1 MDIAKSIK
9 ELRESTGM
17 SRKEFSEHTGIP
29 VRTLEDWE
37 AGRRTPP
44 EYIPRLLTYQ
54 IKFENNFTEKK
65 KSKEKRNVSV
75 IQDVDGNNIVIINDI
90 RFKGKRS
97 LNWDDVEKYLRSYVG
112 DFYSIAESNEIVY
125 IGADLPDE
133 YSHSEYTRILKGAN
147 EKAKANAAQGLPEL
161 INTAK
166 NMAFT
171 ENSKAK
177 HQKDAMYGWYKY
189 ESRFAL
195 PVFGSDGEIERYNVF
210 HAAMIFR
217 HAQDGKK
224 YLYDI
229 MNIKKETSNLFQS
242 KDLTQ

>member
-1 MDIAKSIK
+1 MDIARIII

-17 SRKEFSEHTGIP
+17 TRKDFSNHTGIP

-37 AGRRTPP
+37 AGRRRPP
-44 EYIPRLLTYQ
+44 EYIPRLLAYQ

-97 LNWDDVEKYLRSYVG
+97 LNWDDVEEYLWSYVG
-112 DFYSIAESNEIVY
+112 DFFSIAESNEIVY

>member
-1 MDIAKSIK
+1 MDIARIII

-17 SRKEFSEHTGIP
+17 TRKDFSNHTGIP

-37 AGRRTPP
+37 AGRRRPP
-44 EYIPRLLTYQ
+44 EYIPRLLAYQ

-97 LNWDDVEKYLRSYVG
+97 LNWDDVEEYLWSYVG

-229 MNIKKETSNLFQS
+229 MNVKKETSNLFQS